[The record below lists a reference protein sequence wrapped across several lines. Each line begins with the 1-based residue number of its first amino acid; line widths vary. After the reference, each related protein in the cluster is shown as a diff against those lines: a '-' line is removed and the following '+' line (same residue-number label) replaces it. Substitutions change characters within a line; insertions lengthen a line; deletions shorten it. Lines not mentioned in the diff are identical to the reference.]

1 MGPYRESRVRSYVE
15 SGRRAVMPVV
25 LSVVVSLLEGGALS
39 SAGAVPAAA
48 DDAYITGYAAAVLE
62 REFRLSGRSL
72 SSQNGVLTL
81 SAEDLAGVDRAQ
93 VVAALSGIRG
103 VMRVEVREPAPS
115 VAAGASAP
123 AVERL
128 PTGILPPGH
137 LFKPLLADPRW
148 PHFSAAYRY
157 ATNRRDVRD
166 VRDVAAVS
174 FGETISL
181 FRGDAPAGQWEF
193 GVQAGVFAVF
203 DLDAESKDLINA
215 DYFVAAFG
223 GYRRG
228 AFSALGRVFH
238 QSSHLGDEQL
248 LRDTRLNRIN
258 LSYESVDLKLS
269 YDLPLGLRVYG
280 GGGYLFDRDPA
291 SLKPWSAQA
300 GAEFRSPW
308 TLWGGAIRPIAGLD
322 LQSREENNWNVDVSL
337 RAGLQFETVQVL
349 GRNLQLLAEYFNGN
363 SSDGQF
369 YTREVEFLGL
379 GVHFHF

>member
-1 MGPYRESRVRSYVE
+1 
-15 SGRRAVMPVV
+15 MPVL
-25 LSVVVSLLEGGALS
+25 LSVVVSLLAGGALS
-39 SAGAVPAAA
+39 SAGAVPAAP

-72 SSQNGVLTL
+72 SVQNGVLTL
-81 SAEDLAGVDRAQ
+81 SAEELAGVDRAQ

-123 AVERL
+123 AVESL

-166 VRDVAAVS
+166 ARDVAAVS

-181 FRGDAPAGQWEF
+181 FRGNAPAGQWEF
-193 GVQAGVFAVF
+193 GIQAGVFAVF
-203 DLDAESKDLINA
+203 NLDAESKDLINA

-223 GYRRG
+223 GYRQG

-248 LRDTRLNRIN
+248 LRDTALHRIN

-280 GGGYLFDRDPA
+280 GGGYLFERDPS
-291 SLKPWSAQA
+291 SLKPLSAQA

-322 LQSREENNWNVDVSL
+322 LQSREENKWNVDVSL

-349 GRNLQLLAEYFNGN
+349 GRNLQLLVGYFHGN

-369 YTREVEFLGL
+369 YTREVEFLDL

>member
-1 MGPYRESRVRSYVE
+1 
-15 SGRRAVMPVV
+15 MPVV

-137 LFKPLLADPRW
+137 LFKPLVADPRW

-181 FRGDAPAGQWEF
+181 FRGNAPAGQWEF
-193 GVQAGVFAVF
+193 GIQAGVFAVF
-203 DLDAESKDLINA
+203 DLNAESKDLINA

-228 AFSALGRVFH
+228 PSPRSGVYSTRARTSVT
-238 QSSHLGDEQL
+238 SSSCG
-248 LRDTRLNRIN
+248 TR
-258 LSYESVDLKLS
+258 
-269 YDLPLGLRVYG
+269 GLTG
-280 GGGYLFDRDPA
+280 
-291 SLKPWSAQA
+291 S
-300 GAEFRSPW
+300 
-308 TLWGGAIRPIAGLD
+308 T
-322 LQSREENNWNVDVSL
+322 
-337 RAGLQFETVQVL
+337 
-349 GRNLQLLAEYFNGN
+349 
-363 SSDGQF
+363 
-369 YTREVEFLGL
+369 
-379 GVHFHF
+379 

>member
-1 MGPYRESRVRSYVE
+1 VE
-15 SGRRAVMPVV
+15 S
-25 LSVVVSLLEGGALS
+25 
-39 SAGAVPAAA
+39 
-48 DDAYITGYAAAVLE
+48 
-62 REFRLSGRSL
+62 
-72 SSQNGVLTL
+72 
-81 SAEDLAGVDRAQ
+81 
-93 VVAALSGIRG
+93 
-103 VMRVEVREPAPS
+103 
-115 VAAGASAP
+115 
-123 AVERL
+123 L

-166 VRDVAAVS
+166 VAAVS

-181 FRGDAPAGQWEF
+181 FRGNAPAGQWEF
-193 GVQAGVFAVF
+193 GIQAGVFAVF

-223 GYRRG
+223 GYRQG

-280 GGGYLFDRDPA
+280 GGGYLFDRDPS

-337 RAGLQFETVQVL
+337 RAGPPVRDRAGAGTQPATAGGVLSRQLARRAVLHTRGGVPGPRGPLPLLSGPAARALSRPQCDQVPRP
-349 GRNLQLLAEYFNGN
+349 GIVGSA
-363 SSDGQF
+363 
-369 YTREVEFLGL
+369 T
-379 GVHFHF
+379 